1 MGSERL
7 IIQLPA
13 PLKARIDALRKEGY
27 TASGY
32 IRALVQEDL
41 DERDRLITLGHRPM
55 LDKESDKITRES
67 KRAKRTTGETVGGK
81 SRAKGNGN

>member
-13 PLKARIDALRKEGY
+13 PLKARLDALRKEGY

-41 DERDRLITLGHRPM
+41 DERD
-55 LDKESDKITRES
+55 KVTRGR
-67 KRAKRTTGETVGGK
+67 KAMR
-81 SRAKGNGN
+81 KGR